1 MIGAHQTTG
10 SSANSGSAVGR
21 GEEAGGEQQGVAR
34 QEREEHDAGF
44 DEHNQ
49 EDETKRGGDAH
60 GDPAGDRRARIL
72 EQINEEV
79 DNSHEML
86 SVSTLH
92 LNVQN

>member
-1 MIGAHQTTG
+1 MRKRRSGRRARRRSRRRTAGSRPAGTG
-10 SSANSGSAVGR
+10 K
-21 GEEAGGEQQGVAR
+21 
-34 QEREEHDAGF
+34 HDAGF

-49 EDETKRGGDAH
+49 EDETKRGGNAH